1 MPRVWSFAH
10 IRCFAPCS
18 GVGIR
23 ISDKRRRQA
32 CLRQVD
38 AIVEIACP
46 HDAKRAKVVGRAY
59 HRICNEFGGEIQVLT
74 RAGFDDLRRVGGED
88 LAVAVTK
95 VRTGQVE

>member
-1 MPRVWSFAH
+1 M
-10 IRCFAPCS
+10 
-18 GVGIR
+18 
-23 ISDKRRRQA
+23 
-32 CLRQVD
+32 
-38 AIVEIACP
+38 
-46 HDAKRAKVVGRAY
+46 VGRAY